1 MLGISKGSAQMLSF
15 DANPVAGTK
24 LRGST
29 VSRSDRWTAAP
40 AVKEFIHGKQ
50 AAALAAQTKAL
61 RRHSREDV
69 PRS

>member
-1 MLGISKGSAQMLSF
+1 
-15 DANPVAGTK
+15 
-24 LRGST
+24 
-29 VSRSDRWTAAP
+29 
-40 AVKEFIHGKQ
+40 VKEFIHGKQ